1 LAPTSAVDSRPL
13 AAAITRGSHAAFM
26 SGLHLTMLVAGV
38 VALVGAA
45 MGPFIRR
52 GSGGHADPEGPVY

>member
-1 LAPTSAVDSRPL
+1 MN
-13 AAAITRGSHAAFM
+13 GF
-26 SGLHLTMLVAGV
+26 HLTMMVAGV

-52 GSGGHADPEGPVY
+52 GSGAGSEGSIF